1 MSEYLLYIIGPLVLG
16 IVAQQLVQST
26 FAKYGR
32 VATSSGLTGAQVAQ
46 RILSHNGL
54 DGVEIVAARGSL
66 TDHYDPRKRTVN
78 LSEPVF
84 GGNSV
89 SSAAVAAHEVGHA
102 IQHAQGYAFLK
113 FRSALWPVVTFASNT
128 WFFVLLA
135 GALLNML
142 GLVTVALAL
151 FAAVVLFQ
159 LVTLPVEFDASRRA
173 RKQLDELG
181 LLTRGEEAAGAAK
194 VLRAAALTYVAGALA
209 SLLVLLYYIG
219 VFRR

>member
-1 MSEYLLYIIGPLVLG
+1 VSEYLLYIIGPLILG
-16 IVAQQLVQST
+16 IVAQQRVHST

-32 VATSSGLTGAQVAQ
+32 VATSAGLTGAQVAQ
-46 RILSHNGL
+46 RILAHNGL

-66 TDHYDPRKRTVN
+66 SDHYDPRKRTVN
-78 LSEPVF
+78 LSEPTFDVA
-84 GGNSV
+84 SV
-89 SSAAVAAHEVGHA
+89 SAAAVAAHEVGHA
-102 IQHAQGYAFLK
+102 LQHAQGYAFLK

-151 FAAVVLFQ
+151 FCAVVLFQ
-159 LVTLPVEFDASRRA
+159 FVTLPVEFDASRRA

-181 LLTRGEEAAGAAK
+181 LLTRGDEAEGAQK

-209 SLLVLLYYIG
+209 SLLVLLYYLG
-219 VFRR
+219 MMRR